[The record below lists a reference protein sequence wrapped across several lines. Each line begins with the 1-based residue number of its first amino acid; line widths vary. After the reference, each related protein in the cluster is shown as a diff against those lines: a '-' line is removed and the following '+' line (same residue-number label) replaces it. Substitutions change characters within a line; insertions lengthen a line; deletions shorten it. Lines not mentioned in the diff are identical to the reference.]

1 MTDFELKALMTIQ
14 AHPGITASRFAELLW
29 PESYMHKK
37 SSNQGNGACTGK
49 AAWLTAGSYIGK
61 LRKKYLVEYA
71 QDQWGFF
78 RGYRLSTKG
87 KELLAKHLAERTKN
101 NAESI

>member
-1 MTDFELKALMTIQ
+1 MTPFQLQAMTIINE
-14 AHPGITASRFAELLW
+14 HPGITASRFAELLW

-37 SSNQGNGACTGK
+37 SSSQGNGACTGK

-71 QDQWGFF
+71 KDNWGFF
-78 RGYRLSTKG
+78 RGYQLSTKG

-101 NAESI
+101 NAKSI